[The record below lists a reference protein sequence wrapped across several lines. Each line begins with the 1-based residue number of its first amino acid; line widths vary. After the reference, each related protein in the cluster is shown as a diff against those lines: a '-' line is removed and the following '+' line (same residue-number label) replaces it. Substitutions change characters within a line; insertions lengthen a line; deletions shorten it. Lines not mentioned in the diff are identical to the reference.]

1 MLTHGDSMKV
11 HARIQ
16 KWGNGLALRVG
27 GAMRDIPHFQEG
39 TEVDVE
45 ITEEGFTV
53 IKSTPSKNIFP
64 FSESKLLEGLTN
76 ELAHADLLAMPLASE
91 FEQK

>member
-1 MLTHGDSMKV
+1 MKV

-27 GAMRDIPHFQEG
+27 GAIRDIPHFKEG

-45 ITEEGFTV
+45 ITKDGFTV
-53 IKSTPSKNIFP
+53 RKSLPNQTLFP
-64 FSESKLLEGLTN
+64 FSEAMLIEGLSN
-76 ELAHADLLAMPLASE
+76 ERAHADLLAIPLANE
-91 FEQK
+91 IEQS